1 MPEDV
6 RPTRSERRRMHRAD
20 RRDHRR
26 AAAAP
31 AGTVRGLAVAFL
43 VSGAAAL
50 LHEILWARL
59 LARVFCVVALALR
72 TVLAAFM
79 AGLAIGSWWIGSR
92 AEGLADRRRTYA
104 WLEIGIGVAALL
116 VPFLLTPVQPT

>member
-1 MPEDV
+1 MPEGV
-6 RPTRSERRRMHRAD
+6 RATRSERRRMRRAE

-26 AAAAP
+26 SVVAP

-50 LHEILWARL
+50 MHEIVWSRL
-59 LARVFCVVALALR
+59 LGHVFGVTAFALS

-92 AEGLADRRRTYA
+92 AEWLAD
-104 WLEIGIGVAALL
+104 
-116 VPFLLTPVQPT
+116 

>member
-1 MPEDV
+1 C
-6 RPTRSERRRMHRAD
+6 RGSRGGCGRTRRGRRRRPRAD

-50 LHEILWARL
+50 MHEIVWSRL
-59 LARVFCVVALALR
+59 LGRVFGVTAFALS

-104 WLEIGIGVAALL
+104 WLEIGI
-116 VPFLLTPVQPT
+116 